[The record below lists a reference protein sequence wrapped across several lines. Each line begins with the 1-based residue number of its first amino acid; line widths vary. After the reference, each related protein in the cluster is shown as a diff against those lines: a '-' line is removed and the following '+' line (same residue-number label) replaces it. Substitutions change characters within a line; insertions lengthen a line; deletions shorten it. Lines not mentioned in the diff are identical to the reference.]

1 MLPDTKEI
9 LTKKQKQDHILARMR
24 HNYRSPFRY
33 DNTGQMIFDA
43 NNQMCL
49 DVRGAGRV
57 GYEEWP
63 DEIQDL
69 FGKLVVDALNEKFET
84 L

>member
-9 LTKKQKQDHILARMR
+9 LTKKQKQAHILARMR
-24 HNYRSPFRY
+24 CNYRSPFRY
-33 DNTGQMIFDA
+33 DNYGQMIFDA

-49 DVRGAGRV
+49 DLRGGGRV
-57 GYEEWP
+57 AYEEWP

-69 FGKLVVDALNEKFET
+69 FGQLVVDALNEKFET